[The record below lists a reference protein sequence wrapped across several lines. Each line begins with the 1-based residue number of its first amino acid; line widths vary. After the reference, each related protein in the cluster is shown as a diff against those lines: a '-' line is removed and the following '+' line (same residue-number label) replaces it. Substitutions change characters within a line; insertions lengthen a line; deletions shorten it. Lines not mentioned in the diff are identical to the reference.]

1 MSGSSLMDIMNQT
14 PYDITNNYTDS
25 MYPQYTSVFN
35 QQPSVS
41 ELSNNYWNSQINPTD
56 NSALVQYTNPDF
68 GSLRN
73 DYMNAEI
80 NHLNNMDN
88 ILLKQE
94 NSWQNQ
100 YLKPA
105 SQALSAL
112 SSLGNLFLGYKQYGL
127 AKQQM
132 GLAKEKWNMTKDE
145 LNRIK
150 GLRSKLTK
158 QYMGA

>member
-80 NHLNNMDN
+80 NHLN
-88 ILLKQE
+88 LLDKLV
-94 NSWQNQ
+94 SNQ
-100 YLKPA
+100 QSSFANTYLKPA
-105 SQALSAL
+105 GQIMDIA

-150 GLRSKLTK
+150 KLRSALTK